1 MRSSKGLF
9 NAMGK
14 KYDTY
19 IKIRKRLL
27 SVYLQIPKYHGVTVR
42 VLVDGS
48 PIRGSNGLYFGPD
61 GNLYIASCWGHE
73 IIKMDPDSGRILARI
88 GQESGVFSPDDLAFG
103 PDGCLY
109 GPIFGQKVIKINVD
123 TDTPIIEDLITGI
136 GISPSAESRITSD
149 GYFMGRFAGT
159 SSGRGCYCGV
169 SIFIARIGK
178 TCGGCCAEPGY
189 SGDSGNGS
197 YNDTDVCYL
206 KPGSRSDVSHLI
218 HG

>member
-48 PIRGSNGLYFGPD
+48 PIRGSNGLY
-61 GNLYIASCWGHE
+61 
-73 IIKMDPDSGRILARI
+73 
-88 GQESGVFSPDDLAFG
+88 FG